1 MSKSLGDNGDIDLAA
16 PESDIVGNVYV
27 IGA

>member
-1 MSKSLGDNGDIDLAA
+1 MSKSLGDNGDIDFAT
-16 PESDIVGNVYV
+16 PESDTVGNIYV